1 MMDRSW
7 VFDFDRYIIQKGYG
21 AFDMDALAQAILAN
35 PDEGLSVLFSDPSLR
50 INVLES
56 ELTGVEIDAI
66 DMALK
71 NTLDPEFQRVA
82 EAIHDGP
89 TNPEYNNAIA
99 LAIRQGAPLI
109 NSGIEQQNRINANAQ
124 RGFSEMPPAFT
135 IDQNGVTVNSP
146 WRRGAMA
153 QVSEQVM
160 DKKTRAVNP
169 FDASGTLVTHIL
181 SPMMSKTTPEGW
193 ARPYEEALQSMGVDK
208 GGRRDRYIRA
218 HKDPSKRRAVS
229 FHDNTQFLQFK
240 DSILTSSQVNPQPSV
255 EESVNSAVGDYLAT
269 NNAFTTTGLHHHAL
283 ESTLARNMRAEDPEM
298 PISEETTE
306 QEDIEA
312 QRMDPTAPPID
323 NYEQNKTIVH
333 PETQEEK
340 WYKNMHHNA
349 NNSLMDPTTGRFN
362 NRAIKTLTSPM
373 HGMSEEEARDLIERV
388 RRTTGTRKQRVW
400 EEALIDHHSST
411 GMMPDHYQG
420 DAVSTADP
428 ITTTDSVRSTVEQ
441 PATPRPDP
449 TVAPPVERPPPPPP
463 MVTPTP
469 PPPRPND
476 VPPPPRPLDEVL
488 PSVVTDRPPS
498 PLDRRLFSENPN
510 LRRYLLSTIPTPEP
524 IPDIKENI
532 PLSDTG
538 QRGTGGDSIQDQIAR
553 LLSQIEKGDT
563 SVSKSD
569 ASQIEEYLEM
579 VQMELAKAT
588 IEDKFDVPD
597 FSVESPTDIAMMG
610 AHIQRP
616 TTDVIGILFTKGD
629 WRNIAKTMGIEH
641 EQVQLVKVAF
651 S

>member
-362 NRAIKTLTSPM
+362 KRAIKTLTSPM

-441 PATPRPDP
+441 PATPQPDP

>member
-153 QVSEQVM
+153 QVGEQIM

-229 FHDNTQFLQFK
+229 FHDNRQFLQFK

-283 ESTLARNMRAEDPEM
+283 ESTLARNLRAEDPEM

-312 QRMDPTAPPID
+312 QLMDPTAPPID

-400 EEALIDHHSST
+400 EEALIDYHSST

-428 ITTTDSVRSTVEQ
+428 ITTTDSVRPTVEQ
-441 PATPRPDP
+441 PATPQPDP

-524 IPDIKENI
+524 IPGIKENI

>member
-441 PATPRPDP
+441 PATPQPDP

>member
-1 MMDRSW
+1 MDRSW

-153 QVSEQVM
+153 QVGEQIM

-229 FHDNTQFLQFK
+229 FHDNRQFLQFK

-283 ESTLARNMRAEDPEM
+283 ESTLARNLRAEDPEM

-312 QRMDPTAPPID
+312 QLMDPTAPPID

-400 EEALIDHHSST
+400 EEALIDYHSST

-428 ITTTDSVRSTVEQ
+428 ITTTDSVRPTVEQ
-441 PATPRPDP
+441 PATPQPDP

-524 IPDIKENI
+524 IPGIKENI